1 MKPSKLYIK
10 KTIIGINN
18 TKFLGQKY
26 KLEDPCSKKL
36 AKLSSSCYLARR
48 IYPCCKSNSL
58 KMIYFTYFRAVME
71 YGIIFWGNSV
81 ESKRIFQQQKRII
94 RIMTG
99 STSRIS
105 CKTLF
110 QKLEILTL
118 TSQYI
123 LSLMRFLSSNLEI
136 FKLNT
141 SVHNINTRR
150 KLKLHKPAARL
161 TMYQRS
167 VYYNSINIYNI
178 LPDELVELV
187 LNKKCFLLQ

>member
-1 MKPSKLYIK
+1 
-10 KTIIGINN
+10 
-18 TKFLGQKY
+18 
-26 KLEDPCSKKL
+26 
-36 AKLSSSCYLARR
+36 
-48 IYPCCKSNSL
+48 
-58 KMIYFTYFRAVME
+58 
-71 YGIIFWGNSV
+71 
-81 ESKRIFQQQKRII
+81 
-94 RIMTG
+94 MTG

-136 FKLNT
+136 YKFNI
-141 SVHNINTRR
+141 SVHNINTRC

-167 VYYNSINIYNI
+167 VYYNSKNIYNKF
-178 LPDELVELV
+178 PDDLAELAS
-187 LNKKCFLLQ
+187 NKKRILLQLKKNLTHKPFYSVE